1 MQASTVLVVATAIA
15 LLIALLAL
23 LVAQFRL
30 RKLTSRTLNLGLVAA
45 TITVIAAATWVVV
58 STTTMIVDLDRAAT
72 DGFDSIEIVGEL
84 QTEAFAFRTNESLAI
99 IGAESFSQRQR
110 EEALS
115 MVDGLLADV
124 VAASDT
130 VRELSAANL
139 LQTRWDRY
147 VATSDAIDQQLGLGN
162 GPAARA
168 LAIEASNDDFNGFN
182 TGLEAVLLSNRDQ
195 FNLGVESAND
205 RLRWLT
211 IGMVLLPLLGVVFV
225 LAGYQPRINEYW

>member
-1 MQASTVLVVATAIA
+1 
-15 LLIALLAL
+15 
-23 LVAQFRL
+23 
-30 RKLTSRTLNLGLVAA
+30 
-45 TITVIAAATWVVV
+45 
-58 STTTMIVDLDRAAT
+58 
-72 DGFDSIEIVGEL
+72 
-84 QTEAFAFRTNESLAI
+84 
-99 IGAESFSQRQR
+99 
-110 EEALS
+110 